1 MKRALLAFAF
11 ALWAHPGPALTQ
23 DASVSDADQG
33 AIRAVIE
40 DQLAAFQRDDAIA
53 AFAYASPNIQS
64 RFGTPEDFMRM
75 VRTTYRPVYRPRE
88 VEFRDILTF
97 EETPIQRVYVVGP
110 NGESVVALYVMQR
123 QNDGTWKVDG
133 CYLVRAD
140 DQAA

>member
-1 MKRALLAFAF
+1 MKQALLAFAF
-11 ALWAHPGPALTQ
+11 AFWAHPALTQ

-33 AIRAVIE
+33 AIRAVIK

-53 AFAYASPNIQS
+53 AFAYASPDIQS
-64 RFGTPEDFMRM
+64 RFGTPEAFMRM
-75 VRTTYRPVYRPRE
+75 VRTGYRPVYRPRE

-110 NGESVVALYVMQR
+110 NGEPVVALYVMQR
-123 QNDGTWKVDG
+123 QNDGAWKVDG

-140 DQAA
+140 DRAA